1 MQCACLAKFINR
13 WSISRRLSNGECIGK
28 KLSFICSYCKLI
40 FRLHLS
46 NGWTVQYGNVVC
58 NFTRQQR
65 LHFVFLCV
73 LQDAFRAISGTDEAK
88 NALSL
93 IQVYFNNIVKD
104 PRNQKF
110 RRIRISKFYLQFW
123 KV

>member
-1 MQCACLAKFINR
+1 MQYACLAKFTNR

-28 KLSFICSYCKLI
+28 KLSFICNYCKLI
-40 FRLHLS
+40 FRLHLF
-46 NGWTVQYGNVVC
+46 NGWPVQYGNVVC
-58 NFTRQQR
+58 NFTRQHC

-104 PRNQKF
+104 PQNQKF